1 MRLVVAICAALLV
14 AIGSASHA
22 DAQPSAKRKGKKQAA
37 PSANY
42 STAGG
47 FQGSAR
53 GAALRA
59 PAGILT
65 TPASCLSAASS
76 GGTRRRGK
84 AEAIITSVL
93 TV

>member
-22 DAQPSAKRKGKKQAA
+22 DAQPSAKRKGKKLAA

-47 FQGSAR
+47 YQGSAR
-53 GAALRA
+53 GAA
-59 PAGILT
+59 
-65 TPASCLSAASS
+65 ASS
-76 GGTRRRGK
+76 TGWYPHDTSQLPFGSKQWWNQKARESGGDHN
-84 AEAIITSVL
+84 
-93 TV
+93 